1 MLGEYLSLKKESK
14 FDIIEYVMKMKIFE
28 GKKAEIKF
36 VQEALMLTKQ
46 TNSLDTVYN
55 KMKAGGMLL
64 SQGRWNRR
72 F

>member
-46 TNSLDTVYN
+46 SNSLDTVYN

-64 SQGRWNRR
+64 SQGRWKRE